1 MITNFD
7 STEQSQEWNDLVKQY
22 PAYPSIRNLWCRT
35 DTYRP
40 CERLLN
46 DYTDIATHFAGI
58 VRTAYMY
65 CPKIMLTEAQLLD
78 GLFFLA
84 LGPTAVNGVL
94 GKSYKDGPAI
104 IVSGRHPTL
113 EDCLVAFTTKSIED
127 VKEDAQKAA
136 EQENET
142 ILPRTLCVR
151 ELRNN

>member
-94 GKSYKDGPAI
+94 GKSYKDGRRSSSPAGI
-104 IVSGRHPTL
+104 RL
-113 EDCLVAFTTKSIED
+113 W
-127 VKEDAQKAA
+127 
-136 EQENET
+136 
-142 ILPRTLCVR
+142 RTAWWR
-151 ELRNN
+151 SPLRASKT

>member
-65 CPKIMLTEAQLLD
+65 WGC
-78 GLFFLA
+78 GHFLGDNHA
-84 LGPTAVNGVL
+84 
-94 GKSYKDGPAI
+94 AI
-104 IVSGRHPTL
+104 PWL
-113 EDCLVAFTTKSIED
+113 
-127 VKEDAQKAA
+127 
-136 EQENET
+136 
-142 ILPRTLCVR
+142 
-151 ELRNN
+151 